1 MKKIYLNA
9 QTQVVELEM
18 DNAIMLYSKEGTQQ
32 EILLQTDLQDA
43 LKIQEG
49 ENG

>member
-18 DNAIMLYSKEGTQQ
+18 DNAIMLNSRQG
-32 EILLQTDLQDA
+32 ITDPLED
-43 LKIQEG
+43 G
-49 ENG
+49 EDDERTW